1 MTNLRNLYFWRPS
14 ILIFELRLHGLQLVL
29 ELLDVD
35 VSFGHLVVVRLRPP
49 RPLDLDVLEQ
59 LLLLL
64 LEQVLDLVY
73 LVGLQAA
80 DLLLQLEDLA
90 LLFFELVLEHGDDEL
105 CILIHLLLPLIL
117 QQ

>member
-1 MTNLRNLYFWRPS
+1 M
-14 ILIFELRLHGLQLVL
+14 ELRLHDLQLML
-29 ELLDVD
+29 ELLDMN
-35 VSFGHLVVVRLRPP
+35 VSFRNLVVVHLQPP
-49 RPLDLDVLEQ
+49 RPLDFYVIEQ